1 MTFFCLSEA
10 VNRTGDTVSAGF
22 LKHNSKYL
30 LDITHFS
37 WFNRAM
43 NNLAVDFFKNIPQ
56 LNKDYTTPEM
66 RKKAVVILGS
76 SRTTEPLLEYM
87 QLCSETT
94 KELVKN
100 GFNIVTGCGSN
111 GIMGAAYNAAKEN
124 SAINLKGKPI
134 QNLAIIVNP
143 LWGDENLKDCIIIGK
158 ASSEAERIIKF
169 TKVADCF
176 IFFPGGTTTLQEAAT
191 IIRYNVHNEEN
202 KFKKI
207 ILVGKEYF
215 DGMKKQYET
224 MAKMKFLKKVPDY
237 FFKILSEKNEIINAI
252 IKR

>member
-1 MTFFCLSEA
+1 
-10 VNRTGDTVSAGF
+10 
-22 LKHNSKYL
+22 
-30 LDITHFS
+30 
-37 WFNRAM
+37 M
-43 NNLAVDFFKNIPQ
+43 NNLVVNPLKNIPD
-56 LNKDYTTPEM
+56 LDRKYTTPE
-66 RKKAVVILGS
+66 RRAKAVVVLGS
-76 SRTTEPLLEYM
+76 ASTTEPLMEYM
-87 QLCSETT
+87 DLCAKTT
-94 KELVKN
+94 KEFVNL
-100 GFNIVTGCGSN
+100 GYNIVTGCGTK
-111 GIMGAAYNAAKEN
+111 GIMGSAYNAAKEA
-124 SAINLKGKPI
+124 SAVNLKGKPV
-134 QNLAIIVNP
+134 QNLGIVVNP

>member
-1 MTFFCLSEA
+1 M
-10 VNRTGDTVSAGF
+10 
-22 LKHNSKYL
+22 K
-30 LDITHFS
+30 
-37 WFNRAM
+37 
-43 NNLAVDFFKNIPQ
+43 NLAVDFFKNIPQ

-124 SAINLKGKPI
+124 SAINLKGKPL

-176 IFFPGGTTTLQEAAT
+176 IFFPGGTTTLQEAST